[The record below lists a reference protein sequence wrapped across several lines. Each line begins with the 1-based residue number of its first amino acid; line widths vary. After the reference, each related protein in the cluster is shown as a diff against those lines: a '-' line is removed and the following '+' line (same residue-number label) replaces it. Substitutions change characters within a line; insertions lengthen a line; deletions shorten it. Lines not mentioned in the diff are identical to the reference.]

1 MERKCAICGKKF
13 KCAPSDKTVTCS
25 KECSAANK
33 RRTHLGKRNVWNE
46 ESKKRLS
53 QKGKTKNLE
62 SGTEAA
68 KKSPKSGRFETNV
81 NAIEWHLISPEGEHF
96 FFRSL
101 NNWLRENGEK
111 YFGCEPDS
119 AQYKSVRSGPSGAK
133 RAMLGGKYGCATYK
147 GWQALPV
154 EGKRTLEYN
163 KP

>member
-1 MERKCAICGKKF
+1 MERKCVICGKKF
-13 KCAPSDKTVTCS
+13 KCSPSDKTVTCS
-25 KECSAANK
+25 KECSVANK
-33 RRTHLGKRNVWNE
+33 RRTHLEKRNVWNE

-62 SGTEAA
+62 SGTEVA
-68 KKSPKSGRFETNV
+68 KKSPKSGRFETNA
-81 NAIEWHLISPEGEHF
+81 NAIEWHLVSPEGEHF

-119 AQYKSVRSGPSGAK
+119 AQYKNVRSGLSGAK
-133 RAMLGGKYGCATYK
+133 RAVLGGKYGCTTYK

-154 EGKRTLEYN
+154 EKKIEDR
-163 KP
+163 KD

>member
-25 KECSAANK
+25 KGCSIANK
-33 RRTHLGKRNVWNE
+33 RKTHLGKRNVWNE
-46 ESKKRLS
+46 ESKKHLS

-62 SGTEAA
+62 FGTGAA
-68 KKSPKSGRFETNV
+68 KQSPKSGRFETNV

-119 AQYKSVRSGPSGAK
+119 AQYKNVRSGLSGAK
-133 RAMLGGKYGCATYK
+133 RAMLGGKYGCTTYK

-154 EGKRTLEYN
+154 EGEKN
-163 KP
+163 KCQE